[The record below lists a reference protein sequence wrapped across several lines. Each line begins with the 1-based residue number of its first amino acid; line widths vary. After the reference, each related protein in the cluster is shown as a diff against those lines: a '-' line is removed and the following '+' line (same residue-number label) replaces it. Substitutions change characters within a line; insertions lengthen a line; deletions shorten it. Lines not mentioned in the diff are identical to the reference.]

1 MRVVCEH
8 TPGPGPSPSPSPN
21 QFPLTAAVSKAIT
34 GGESRTLDAAE
45 QVGAGF
51 VGGALSGVICA
62 PMELVMIQQQL
73 SGGSL
78 FGTAGRVL
86 RDHGVGT
93 LFRGAAPRSE
103 PSKAVAPCTVAC
115 SPMC

>member
-1 MRVVCEH
+1 
-8 TPGPGPSPSPSPN
+8 
-21 QFPLTAAVSKAIT
+21 
-34 GGESRTLDAAE
+34 
-45 QVGAGF
+45 
-51 VGGALSGVICA
+51 
-62 PMELVMIQQQL
+62 MIQQQL